1 METLS
6 RKPETLAL
14 FALNATR
21 EFGERVAQ
29 HLGAALAAHE
39 EREFEDGEHKARPLE
54 SVRGRDVYVLQ
65 SLYSDTSTSVNDK
78 LVRLLFFLGTV
89 RDAGAARVT
98 AVIPYLAYARKEAR
112 TQPRDPV
119 TTRYVAQLIEAV
131 GADRVAA
138 IDVHNPAAFQNAFR
152 IRAEHLDTARL
163 FARHLAPRLAHRPR
177 VVVVSPDPGGFKRA
191 ERLRQA
197 LSGQLG
203 RDVELAFMEKIR
215 AKGVLT
221 TGRLVG
227 DVEGGAVVIV
237 DDIIA
242 TGGTLAAAARA
253 CREHG
258 AVSVLAA
265 ATHGL
270 FVAPASR
277 VLAGDALDRV
287 LVTDSVPPFRLD
299 PELVERKLEILSVAP
314 LFAEAIARL
323 HGGGSLVELMAP

>member
-1 METLS
+1 METVS
-6 RKPETLAL
+6 GKPPTIAL

-29 HLGAALAAHE
+29 PLGAVLAAHE
-39 EREFEDGEHKARPLE
+39 EREFEDGEHKSRPLE

-65 SLYSDTSTSVNDK
+65 SLYSDTNAGVNDK
-78 LVRLLFFLGTV
+78 LVRLLFFLGAV

-131 GADRVAA
+131 GTDRIVSL
-138 IDVHNPAAFQNAFR
+138 DVHNPAAFQNAFR
-152 IRAEHLDTARL
+152 IHAEHLDTARL
-163 FARHLAPRLAHRPR
+163 FAQHLAPRLADRPR

-197 LSGQLG
+197 LAKHLG
-203 RDVELAFMEKIR
+203 HDVELAFMEKIR

-227 DVEGGAVVIV
+227 DVTGGTVVIV

-287 LVTDSVPPFRLD
+287 IVTDSVPPFRLD
-299 PELVERKLEILSVAP
+299 PDVVTRKIEVLPVAP
-314 LFAEAIARL
+314 LLAEAIMRL
-323 HGGGSLVELMAP
+323 HNDGSLVELLAP

>member
-1 METLS
+1 MNA
-6 RKPETLAL
+6 RPLAL
-14 FALNATR
+14 FALNASR

-29 HLGAALAAHE
+29 RVGASLAAHE
-39 EREFEDGEHKARPLE
+39 EREFDDGEHKARPLE
-54 SVRGRDVYVLQ
+54 SVRGRDVYVIQ
-65 SLYSDTSTSVNDK
+65 SLYSDADVSVNDK
-78 LVRLLFFLGTV
+78 LVRLLFFLGAV

-119 TTRYVAQLIEAV
+119 TTRYIAQLIEAV
-131 GADRVAA
+131 GIDRVVAL
-138 IDVHNPAAFQNAFR
+138 DVHNPAAFQNAFR
-152 IRAEHLDTARL
+152 VRAEHLDSARL
-163 FARHLAPRLAHRPR
+163 FAEYLVPRLADRSR

-197 LSGQLG
+197 LAKRLG
-203 RDVELAFMEKIR
+203 RDVELAFMEKAR
-215 AKGVLT
+215 ARGVLT

-227 DVEGGAVVIV
+227 DVEGAAAIIV

-258 AVSVLAA
+258 ALSVLVVAA
-265 ATHGL
+265 HGL
-270 FVAPASR
+270 FVPPAGR
-277 VLAGDALDRV
+277 VLAEGAFERV
-287 LVTDSVPPFRLD
+287 IVTDSVPPLRLD
-299 PELVERKLEILSVAP
+299 PELAKRKLEMLSVAP

-323 HGGGSLVELMAP
+323 HGDGSLVELLAP